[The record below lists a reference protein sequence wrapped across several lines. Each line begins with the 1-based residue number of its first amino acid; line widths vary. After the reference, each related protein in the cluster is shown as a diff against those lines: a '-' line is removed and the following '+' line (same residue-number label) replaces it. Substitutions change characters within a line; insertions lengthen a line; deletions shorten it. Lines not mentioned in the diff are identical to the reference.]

1 MGERS
6 RAAGTT
12 TIRSEHGTVW
22 AVLRRPG
29 FLLSSW
35 PWRAL
40 GYTAVSVLRAIAL
53 VPLIVLALPLAPAL
67 AVGFGNAER
76 GRGRILGY
84 GRIPPAHAPPPH
96 EGVRAWLA
104 LRYGE
109 SATWRDTAAMMI
121 AIAVSAFQL
130 VVLLF
135 PVALLSL
142 ALSLPGGLAFYQ
154 EQSTR
159 PGTPLPPEIPLPG
172 GATIPI
178 TDVSG
183 VVLVFA
189 VTALSWVVAAYVG
202 TFLAFTE
209 ARLLRMLL
217 SPSAEDALE
226 AQVEDLRR
234 SRSALTTAVD
244 AQRADIARSLHD
256 GVQQRLVAAAV
267 LVGTAELEAGEM
279 RAAGTETRALDTALG
294 RAHEA
299 IDLALADLRT
309 AVRGIHPTILVD
321 HGLVEAIRDLARS
334 FPLPLTLSLDLDER
348 VAATAEACAFY
359 TVSEALTNIARHA
372 EARSA
377 AIDVQRDGEDL
388 VVTISDDG
396 VGGADG
402 ANGTGLTGLEA
413 RAGSVGGT
421 LALSSP
427 VGGPTRLV
435 LTVPAFPTGD
445 RGAQALRREGG
456 FPPAP

>member
-1 MGERS
+1 M
-6 RAAGTT
+6 
-12 TIRSEHGTVW
+12 
-22 AVLRRPG
+22 
-29 FLLSSW
+29 
-35 PWRAL
+35 
-40 GYTAVSVLRAIAL
+40 SVLRAVLL
-53 VPLIVLALPLAPAL
+53 VPLVVLALPLAPAL

-84 GRIPPAHAPPPH
+84 PRVPPAHAPAPH
-96 EGVRAWLA
+96 QGLRAWFV

-109 SATWRDTAAMMI
+109 NATWRDTAAMMI
-121 AIAVSAFQL
+121 ALTISAFQL
-130 VVLLF
+130 LVLVF
-135 PVALLSL
+135 PVTLLLL

-154 EQSTR
+154 GQSAR
-159 PGTPLPPEIPLPG
+159 PGSPLPPGVPLPG
-172 GATIPI
+172 GVSVPI
-178 TDVSG
+178 TDASG

-189 VTALSWVVAAYVG
+189 AAALSFVVAAYVG

-217 SPSAEDALE
+217 SPAAEAALE

-279 RAAGTETRALDTALG
+279 NAAGAETTALDTALG

-321 HGLVEAIRDLARS
+321 HGLTEAIRDLARP
-334 FPLPLTLSLDLDER
+334 FPLPLALSLDLDGR
-348 VAATAEACAFY
+348 VGAAAEACAFY
-359 TVSEALTNIARHA
+359 TVSEALTNITRHA

-377 AIDVQRDGEDL
+377 SVDVRRDGEDL

-396 VGGADG
+396 GGGADPTR
-402 ANGTGLTGLEA
+402 GTGLTGLEA

-421 LALSSP
+421 LTVSSP

-435 LTVPAFPTGD
+435 LTVPALTGED
-445 RGAQALRREGG
+445 RGTR
-456 FPPAP
+456 PAPRR